1 MGRHSK
7 LKARTRERREFS
19 SLKDLLS
26 ALQQKLETSAYAP
39 IELTGF
45 SFSLRS
51 ERFREAANR
60 LLEADLVGVVIP
72 PPFSPSKYATMWV
85 SRSPKDLAPVFAALE
100 MRQGYGLF
108 PSLTEGLSVP
118 LVVVT
123 QQMQTFVPCIFRKH
137 VRKDGSIYY
146 SELDG

>member
-7 LKARTRERREFS
+7 LKARAKKRREFS
-19 SLKDLLS
+19 SLKDLLG
-26 ALQQKLETSAYAP
+26 ALQQRLETSAYTS

-45 SFSLRS
+45 SFSLQS

-60 LLEADLVGVVIP
+60 LLESELVGVVIP

-100 MRQGYGLF
+100 MSQDYGLF
-108 PSLTEGLSVP
+108 SPAKGLSVP
-118 LVVVT
+118 LIVVT
-123 QQMQTFVPCIFRKH
+123 QQMQVFVPCIFRE
-137 VRKDGSIYY
+137 RACEDGSIYY
-146 SELDG
+146 SELDD